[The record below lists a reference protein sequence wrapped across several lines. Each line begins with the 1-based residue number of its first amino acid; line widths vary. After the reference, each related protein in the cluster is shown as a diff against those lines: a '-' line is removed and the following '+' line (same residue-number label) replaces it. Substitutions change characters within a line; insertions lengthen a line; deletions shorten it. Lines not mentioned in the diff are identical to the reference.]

1 MKHEIRIA
9 QYDDLEEVSAIE
21 KATMGNYTYVDT
33 AWNYFMNSEG
43 AFLCAYDNGTM
54 VGIAHV
60 AILPDGC
67 GWFEA
72 LRVHPDHQN
81 QGVGKALYEKAMD
94 LVENRYH
101 CPTFSMYTGPRNVR
115 SASLAEKYGLTNT
128 HEFREY
134 FYNVTEG
141 RESHDFRYADWREA
155 EQLVLPLK
163 DEYAGFLSVN
173 RTMYRINEVNVRALA
188 DQGHFYQCDGT
199 VIGVGSRFQ
208 HGNKLFISVMKG
220 DYEKAIDFA
229 VALAKV
235 RNIPQITCTFSSVN
249 EELEMALKDYGFEF
263 LADLITKERTY

>member
-1 MKHEIRIA
+1 MKYEIRTA

-43 AFLCAYDNGTM
+43 AFLCAYDEEKM

-60 AILPDGC
+60 AILPDGY

-128 HEFREY
+128 HEFKEY

-141 RESHDFRYADWREA
+141 KENHGFRYADWREA
-155 EQLVLPLK
+155 EKLVLPLK
-163 DEYAGFLSVN
+163 EEYAGFMSVN
-173 RTMYRINEVNVRALA
+173 RTM
-188 DQGHFYQCDGT
+188 
-199 VIGVGSRFQ
+199 
-208 HGNKLFISVMKG
+208 
-220 DYEKAIDFA
+220 
-229 VALAKV
+229 
-235 RNIPQITCTFSSVN
+235 
-249 EELEMALKDYGFEF
+249 
-263 LADLITKERTY
+263 